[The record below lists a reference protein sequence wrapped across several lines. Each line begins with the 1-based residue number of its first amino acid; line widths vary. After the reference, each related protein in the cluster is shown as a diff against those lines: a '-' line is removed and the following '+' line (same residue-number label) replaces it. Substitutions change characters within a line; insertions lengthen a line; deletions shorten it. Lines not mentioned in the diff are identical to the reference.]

1 MGLPGSGKTFLAR
14 KLKEK
19 LERYI
24 SVDWFNADEVR
35 KEYNDWDFSREGRLR
50 QSFRMLTLMNQSKA
64 DAVLL
69 DLVAPLAVMRDVLD
83 CDYVVW
89 ADTISEGRFTD
100 TNQIFNPPTKY
111 NVRMTTKDCE
121 YWSDV
126 IVRTILESRGIH
138 DV

>member
-35 KEYNDWDFSREGRLR
+35 KEYNDWDFSREGRIR

-83 CDYVVW
+83 CDYVIW

-111 NVRMTTKDCE
+111 NVRMTAKNCE

-126 IVRTILESRGIH
+126 IAHTILESRGIH